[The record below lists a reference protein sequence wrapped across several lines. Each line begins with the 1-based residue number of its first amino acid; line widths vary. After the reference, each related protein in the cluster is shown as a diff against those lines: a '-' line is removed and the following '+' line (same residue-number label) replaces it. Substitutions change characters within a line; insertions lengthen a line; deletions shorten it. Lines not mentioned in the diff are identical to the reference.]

1 MNMKMTTTKT
11 FGTNDKTLGCTH
23 LNIDLY
29 RPMMTLFRRTT
40 TSRTTTSR
48 TNLTIELCCKS
59 IIITFENVV
68 KHFIFVL
75 GIDFL
80 FLSFYPNDFKQEKL

>member
-1 MNMKMTTTKT
+1 MNLKMTTTKT
-11 FGTNDKTLGCTH
+11 FGMKDKTLGCTH

-29 RPMMTLFRRTT
+29 RPMMTLFR
-40 TSRTTTSR
+40 RTTTSR

-68 KHFIFVL
+68 KHFILSL

-80 FLSFYPNDFKQEKL
+80 LVVKLHCLNTQEKL

>member
-1 MNMKMTTTKT
+1 MNLKMTTTKI
-11 FGTNDKTLGCTH
+11 FGMKDKTLGCTH

-40 TSRTTTSR
+40 TSRT
-48 TNLTIELCCKS
+48 NLTIELCCRCRQS

-68 KHFIFVL
+68 KYFILSL

-80 FLSFYPNDFKQEKL
+80 FLSFYPNDFTQEKL